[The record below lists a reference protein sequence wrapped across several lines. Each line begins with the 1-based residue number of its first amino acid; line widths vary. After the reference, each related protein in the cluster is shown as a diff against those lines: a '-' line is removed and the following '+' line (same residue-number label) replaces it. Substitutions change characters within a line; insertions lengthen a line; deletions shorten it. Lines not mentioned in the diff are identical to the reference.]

1 MIVIHGWCTRLCN
14 CYVVHLTYDA
24 CTASGNTNAL
34 VGFVCGESARL
45 LREQTR
51 DASDP
56 VAARGKWLEQRIV
69 VMSTVDAA
77 DVPAALAYRELD
89 WQHEK
94 YTDGCVNSTKP
105 GGWLTRLRGVDDE
118 SVEFVNY
125 YFLNVFRF
133 FYIRLHVYLCVRMCD
148 FQSNLKDRLVG
159 QISVDRVDVC
169 CGPVPSVRC
178 TGTDTLTA
186 LSSRP
191 SWRRSW
197 RFTHS
202 LTCTALHQRATN
214 ASWYV

>member
-1 MIVIHGWCTRLCN
+1 M
-14 CYVVHLTYDA
+14 
-24 CTASGNTNAL
+24 
-34 VGFVCGESARL
+34 CGESARL

-69 VMSTVDAA
+69 VMSTVDSA

-125 YFLNVFRF
+125 CFPNVFRF
-133 FYIRLHVYLCVRMCD
+133 FFIFVSTFICAYM
-148 FQSNLKDRLVG
+148 
-159 QISVDRVDVC
+159 
-169 CGPVPSVRC
+169 
-178 TGTDTLTA
+178 
-186 LSSRP
+186 
-191 SWRRSW
+191 
-197 RFTHS
+197 
-202 LTCTALHQRATN
+202 
-214 ASWYV
+214 